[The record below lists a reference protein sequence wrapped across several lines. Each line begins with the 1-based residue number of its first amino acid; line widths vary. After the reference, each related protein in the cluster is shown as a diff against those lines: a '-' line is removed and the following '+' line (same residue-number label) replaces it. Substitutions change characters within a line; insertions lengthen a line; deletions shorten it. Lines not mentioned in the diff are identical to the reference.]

1 MIKLRNHNGFTL
13 VELSIVLIL
22 VGLLIGIG
30 ATMIKPLTIFAKS
43 RETRTIAD
51 ANLLAIMSAAASSN
65 TIPNSAGLTTVVTS
79 PNDAWNQPFVY
90 LYDTNL
96 YSATPSKDTLCGRNS
111 TGLKLTTADATI
123 TNVAFAFFSRADN
136 STFSSTLNGTLAG
149 VPINNLPLST
159 SGAATGTI
167 TATAINGDLLRWVTL
182 DELRSK
188 IGCQGAPLKIVN
200 NELPFGN
207 YSTDYSATVVADGG
221 SGSSTYQWRIKKG
234 NSGLPTGINSGALP
248 FANISTT
255 DWMPASSLALSGYPK
270 QSGSFHFTIQV
281 RDSFGNNN
289 SRPFVLTINPRSN

>member
-1 MIKLRNHNGFTL
+1 MIKLKNQSGFTL
-13 VELSIVLIL
+13 IELSIVLVL
-22 VGLLIGIG
+22 VGLMVGIG
-30 ATMIKPLTIFAKS
+30 AAMIKPLTTFAKS

-51 ANLLAIMSAAASSN
+51 ANLLAILSAAASSN

-79 PNDAWNQPFVY
+79 PNDAWNQPFAY

-96 YSATPSKDTLCGRNS
+96 YSATPGKDTICGRNS
-111 TGLKLTTADATI
+111 TDLKLTTADATI

-136 STFSSTLNGTLAG
+136 SAFSSTLNGTLAG
-149 VPINNLPLST
+149 APINTVIST

-167 TATAINGDLLRWVTL
+167 TATATNGDLLRWVTL

-234 NSGLPTGINSGALP
+234 NSGLPTGLTSGALP
-248 FANISTT
+248 FTNISTT
-255 DWMPASSLALSGYPK
+255 DWTTTSSLGLSGYPK
-270 QSGSFHFTIQV
+270 QSGSFFFTIQV